1 MDILLERSSYDMCVL
16 LSGDSDFHALVNKL
30 KDFGKQTIVYSTR
43 RMISWELK
51 LAVHKYFFFGRYEK
65 YDKKPPPEGGCI
77 ES

>member
-51 LAVHKYFFFGRYEK
+51 LAVHKYFFWK
-65 YDKKPPPEGGCI
+65 I
-77 ES
+77 